1 MPTLSNGSELTVLEG
16 GGPHVAYSFTLTDAQ
31 GDVSDPIGALPD
43 FFYGWV
49 TLESVDVF
57 DGFFAITGFTHHG
70 RIETVSELD
79 TYLFDNDGNFIRT
92 VHAEAAF
99 LSLDVV
105 SVTAESSD
113 DFVVTYKGAT
123 PYGSGQNTQYGEH
136 QIIVEDGVE
145 LPDTFVNTAPVLS
158 DLNVVL
164 AGGQSVLDVE
174 FLATDADF
182 DFLSFTIVDGP
193 DYGTV
198 ELDTRFDGNH
208 YPFPEGDYLGSVHYH
223 ASFLSG
229 NLFDYRP
236 QSGFV
241 GTDTFTVMATDGQ
254 GNSNLSTITITV
266 GGSMAGPE
274 YMSLTNGVDIV
285 RYQTSDHAVLV
296 AARGG
301 DDDLTGSR
309 YNDSL
314 NGGAG
319 NDLLRGERGRDKLT
333 GGQGVDR
340 MQGGADNDTFIF
352 AAGDIADP
360 RQSNGRFDH
369 IIDFHGAGHSG
380 SGEQDFIS
388 LLGFGGDATLTFDRY
403 ASDNQLLQIYKVT
416 DPDNPGNDGLIM
428 VQMADGPT
436 QIGDGDYYFL

>member
-1 MPTLSNGSELTVLEG
+1 MPTLSNGSELTILEG
-16 GGPHVAYSFTLTDAQ
+16 GGPHVAYSFTLTDTQ
-31 GDVSDPIGALPD
+31 GSVSDPIGALPD
-43 FFYGWV
+43 YVFGWV

-57 DGFFAITGFTHHG
+57 DGFFAITGFTHEG
-70 RIETVSELD
+70 RHELWSKLETR
-79 TYLFDNDGNFIRT
+79 LFDNNGNFIRAVGVEGAT
-92 VHAEAAF
+92 QSFE
-99 LSLDVV
+99 VV
-105 SVTAESSD
+105 SVTAQSPD
-113 DFVVTYKGAT
+113 DFVVTYKGASS
-123 PYGSGQNTQYGEH
+123 YSSGQNTQYGVH
-136 QIIVEDGVE
+136 QIIVENGVR
-145 LPDTFVNTAPVLS
+145 LPDTFANTAPVLA

-164 AGGQSVLDVE
+164 APGQSVLNID
-174 FLATDADF
+174 FPATDVDF
-182 DFLSFTIVDGP
+182 DLLSFTIVDGP
-193 DYGTV
+193 DHGTV
-198 ELDTRFDGNH
+198 ELDTLFDGDH
-208 YPFPEGDYLGSVHYH
+208 YPFPESDYLGSVHYH

-241 GTDTFTVMATDGQ
+241 GTDSFTVMATDGQ

-266 GGSMAGPE
+266 GGSKDGPE
-274 YMSLTNGVDIV
+274 YMALTNGADIL

-319 NDLLRGERGRDKLT
+319 NDLLRGERGRDKIT

-340 MQGGADNDTFIF
+340 MQGGADNDTFVF

-360 RQSNGRFDH
+360 QVSGRFDH

-388 LLGFGGDATLTFDRY
+388 LLGFGEDATLTFDRY
-403 ASDNQLLQIYKVT
+403 ASSDQLLQIYKVT
-416 DPDNPGNDGLIM
+416 DPDNPGNDGFIM
-428 VQMADGPT
+428 VQMADGPA